1 MTEPKPGTPGSEN
14 TPTAEEGD
22 APSVA
27 DRAAPGAPPPGSNQP
42 KTEGFQPAQ
51 DVTGEPG
58 TIGSAD
64 PQHPATGAP
73 RHEAP
78 LSGGGQDVLSERT
91 GGATRGPAPAGAV
104 ADDDRA
110 GAARTGA
117 AASAAA
123 PDVVF
128 SPGNAGGVSVPSGRA
143 AGGTSEASEA
153 VTGVRGTAIAPPGKP
168 DGEADTQG

>member
-1 MTEPKPGTPGSEN
+1 MTDPKPGTPGSEN
-14 TPTAEEGD
+14 TPTAEGD

-78 LSGGGQDVLSERT
+78 LSGGG
-91 GGATRGPAPAGAV
+91 
-104 ADDDRA
+104 
-110 GAARTGA
+110 
-117 AASAAA
+117 
-123 PDVVF
+123 
-128 SPGNAGGVSVPSGRA
+128 
-143 AGGTSEASEA
+143 
-153 VTGVRGTAIAPPGKP
+153 
-168 DGEADTQG
+168 